1 MFNNRILIIPILGIL
16 LVLGCS
22 DQNDPTNP
30 EFSEQSWSSL
40 IRGEIS
46 KDLID
51 FEIPAMIGEGMVD
64 DQGALRVRGR
74 NLAYDDELGA
84 LTVDLSVY
92 NDSDSAY
99 PLPVGLTFVQF
110 IPEDVTIL
118 NSDND
123 QNGAGAMILFEFGE
137 GDEEWGPGEES
148 RPRNVQFNVAAGT
161 SIGFMARI
169 DVGMSPGGGSIG
181 GIVWM
186 DENEDGVI
194 DDDEGG
200 AAGVTIALFSGGD
213 VTGTPLDQAVS
224 GDDGTYRFDTLEAGY
239 YTVVRLPMEGLVGT
253 TAPEMAVILVEEDG
267 MVSDFLLANFGV
279 VMEDGAGED
288 FIMVGDYVHA
298 KGAFAEEPDRLI
310 AEIFSICHCNG
321 DKDDDD
327 DGEDDDDEDDDGD
340 DCDDGD
346 DEDCDDCGDC
356 CRQNSCWGR
365 LAGPLTGY
373 DPDEGYLE
381 IMGTLVY
388 LQEKDRPDPH
398 DWEPGIRVRVEAY
411 RDADADDGRVVA
423 CKTPKWWNGNRDRVR
438 GFVQEIIRGDDDQIS
453 GVIVLNTMI
462 TVSEEVLDYKVPV
475 FTGAMRKPGFNGVS
489 H

>member
-1 MFNNRILIIPILGIL
+1 MFNKRILIIPILGVL

-30 EFSEQSWSSL
+30 EFSEQSWSTL
-40 IRGEIS
+40 IRGEIP
-46 KDLID
+46 KDLVE
-51 FEIPAMIGEGMVD
+51 FEIPALIGEGVVD
-64 DQGALRVRGR
+64 DQGALLVRGR

-137 GDEEWGPGEES
+137 EDEEWGPGEES
-148 RPRNVQFNVAAGT
+148 LPRNVQFNVAAGT

-169 DVGMSPGGGSIG
+169 DVGLSPAGGSIG

-224 GDDGTYRFDTLEAGY
+224 GDDGTYRFDALEAGY
-239 YTVVRLPMEGLVGT
+239 YTVVRLPVEGLVGT
-253 TAPEMAVILVEEDG
+253 TAPEMAVVLVEVDG

-279 VMEDGAGED
+279 VMGDGDGED

-298 KGAFAEEPDRLI
+298 KGAYAEEPARLI
-310 AEIFSICHCNG
+310 PEIFNVYHCNG

-327 DGEDDDDEDDDGD
+327 DDDGD
-340 DCDDGD
+340 DGDNDDGDDD
-346 DEDCDDCGDC
+346 DEDCDDCGDG
-356 CRQNSCWGR
+356 CRQNACWGR

-373 DPDEGYLE
+373 NPDEGYLE
-381 IMGTLVY
+381 IMGTRVY
-388 LQEKDRPDPH
+388 WQDKDRPNPY
-398 DWEPGIRVRVEAY
+398 DWDLGIRVRVEAY
-411 RDADADDGRVVA
+411 RDADADDGRVIA
-423 CKTPKWWNGNRDRVR
+423 CKTPKWWNGHRDRVR
-438 GFVQEIIRGDDDQIS
+438 GFVQEVVRGDDDRIS
-453 GVIVLNTMI
+453 GVIVLNTLI
-462 TVSEEVLDYKVPV
+462 TVPEETLDNDKEIPV
-475 FTGAMRKPGFNGVS
+475 FTGAMRKSGANGAS